1 MRLKRIILM
10 LCLILNA
17 AFVCAQGRFDPNK
30 VRQETHK
37 FITKEAN
44 LSAQEASRF
53 FLIYDKMRSK
63 QRVYFDRLRTLHN
76 TKPKSA
82 REASDIITKS
92 DMLEIQLKHIEQ
104 RYHVEML
111 KVIPAEK
118 LLQILEAERR
128 FHRQVFRKMAGEG
141 KGRR

>member
-1 MRLKRIILM
+1 M

-30 VRQETHK
+30 VRLETHK

-53 FLIYDKMRSK
+53 FLIYDEMRSK

-76 TKPKSA
+76 TKPS
-82 REASDIITKS
+82 R
-92 DMLEIQLKHIEQ
+92 HG
-104 RYHVEML
+104 
-111 KVIPAEK
+111 
-118 LLQILEAERR
+118 
-128 FHRQVFRKMAGEG
+128 RQVTS
-141 KGRR
+141 

>member
-1 MRLKRIILM
+1 M
-10 LCLILNA
+10 LCVFFSVSLLH
-17 AFVCAQGRFDPNK
+17 AQGKFDFNRIK
-30 VRQETHK
+30 AESHK

-53 FLIYDKMRSK
+53 FLIYDEMRSK

>member
-30 VRQETHK
+30 VRLETHK

-53 FLIYDKMRSK
+53 FLIYDEMRSK

-82 REASDIITKS
+82 RD
-92 DMLEIQLKHIEQ
+92 
-104 RYHVEML
+104 
-111 KVIPAEK
+111 
-118 LLQILEAERR
+118 
-128 FHRQVFRKMAGEG
+128 G
-141 KGRR
+141 K